1 MSKPYLLHLETATTN
16 CSVAVS
22 KGEELLYCKES
33 NSPDFRHSDYLHL
46 FIEEALSNANVKIN
60 KLNGVGVS
68 MGPGSYTGL
77 RIGVSSAKGICYA
90 NDIPL
95 MAVNTLA
102 VMAQQCKIEEQATLL
117 PMIDA
122 RRMEVFTMP
131 FNQKQQPI
139 AQTKALIISEETIA
153 QLPKGKKIVFGSGA
167 EKCKSF
173 FTDEEFHFRDDIR
186 VPSAKDMLPLIL
198 EKFNQEQFEDVAYFE
213 PFYLKD
219 FYTNPPKPKSV

>member
-1 MSKPYLLHLETATTN
+1 MVLPNLLHLETATTN

-22 KGEELLYCKES
+22 KGEELLCCKES

-46 FIEEALSNANVKIN
+46 FIEEALAQAGVKIN
-60 KLNGVGVS
+60 ALDGVGVS

-95 MAVNTLA
+95 MAVNSLA
-102 VMAQQCKIEEQATLL
+102 VMAQQCQVKGEAILF

-122 RRMEVFTMP
+122 RRMEVFTLPMDQNYNP
-131 FNQKQQPI
+131 LEV
-139 AQTKALIISEETIA
+139 TKAMIISAETIIA
-153 QLPKGKKIVFGSGA
+153 LPPRKKVFFGSGA
-167 EKCKSF
+167 EKCKPF
-173 FTDEEFHFRDDIR
+173 CQGEDFLFRDDIT
-186 VPSAKDMLPLIL
+186 VPSAKDMVPLIAAKYKQK
-198 EKFNQEQFEDVAYFE
+198 EFEDVAYFE

-219 FYTNPPKPKSV
+219 FYTNASPAR

>member
-1 MSKPYLLHLETATTN
+1 MAIPYLLHLETATTN

-22 KGEELLYCKES
+22 KGEDLLYCKES

-46 FIEEALSNANVKIN
+46 FIEEVLAKANVKMN
-60 KLNGVGVS
+60 ELNGVGVS

-95 MAVNTLA
+95 MAVNSLA
-102 VMAQQCKIEEQATLL
+102 VMAQQCRMDEAAVLL

-122 RRMEVFTMP
+122 RRMEVFALAMDQNYNP
-131 FNQKQQPI
+131 LEV
-139 AQTKALIISEETIA
+139 TKAMIISPETINA
-153 QLPKGKKIVFGSGA
+153 LPLGKKVLFGSGA
-167 EKCKSF
+167 EKCKAF
-173 FTDEEFHFRDDIR
+173 CQGNDFLFRDDIS
-186 VPSAKDMLPLIL
+186 VPSAKDMVPLITAKYKQK
-198 EKFNQEQFEDVAYFE
+198 EFENVAYFE

-219 FYTNPPKPKSV
+219 FYTNASPAK